1 MHYPRLLKPS
11 VEAACKDT
19 PVVLIN
25 GARQTGKTTLAKE
38 IYASHDN
45 GNYFT
50 LDDPTTLVAAKSRL
64 TKSEKLLSYPFY
76 ILSDLFNSA
85 SIHPRVYFFTAHQA
99 QVKP

>member
-45 GNYFT
+45 GSYFT
-50 LDDPTTLVAAKSRL
+50 LDDPTTLVAAARQRSAK
-64 TKSEKLLSYPFY
+64 EKLP
-76 ILSDLFNSA
+76 ILMWIMVGN
-85 SIHPRVYFFTAHQA
+85 PQGCT
-99 QVKP
+99 